1 MRVMYQLLA
10 YILILKMDF
19 AVEDNISTSVR
30 EQFYN

>member
-1 MRVMYQLLA
+1 MRVMDQWFA

-19 AVEDNISTSVR
+19 AVEDNISVSVR